1 MPIDFQLSF
10 IQCEWIIRIIVAIL
24 CGCMI
29 GYERTSRNKGA
40 GLRTHAILSLGSALI
55 MVVSKY
61 GFYDMSI
68 GDGSRIAAQVVSG
81 VGFLGAGVI
90 FVKHGTVS
98 GLTTAAGMWVTSGI
112 GLCIGAG
119 LYLIGIVS
127 SILIVGLQTLFHKGF
142 IVRKFQFYQNI
153 YLEVKYQQNVLNDI
167 LDILYEYKIDIHD
180 MKIDKT
186 KNNIMFLEIEIST
199 LKEFD
204 RIKLLC
210 DMINKDFIIQFQ
222 YI

>member
-1 MPIDFQLSF
+1 
-10 IQCEWIIRIIVAIL
+10 
-24 CGCMI
+24 MI